1 MYKIHDVLIPA
12 RFLTYILQVLLTIVI
27 WIQRSDNILMSMD
40 QNESYDKKKKRFMA
54 TMIFFYFFE
63 LIEFLIMLW
72 GLTLFNNKLSIAQI
86 FFHSICILLLN
97 WYIHEIYASIFVY
110 QYFIV
115 GGVIPI
121 LLECISIFTM
131 SIYHRRFTKIE

>member
-63 LIEFLIMLW
+63 LVEFLIMLW

-97 WYIHEIYASIFVY
+97 WYIHEIYASIFIY

-115 GGVIPI
+115 GGIIPI

>member
-12 RFLTYILQVLLTIVI
+12 RFLTYILQVILTIVI
-27 WIQRSDNILMSMD
+27 WIQRQDNVLMSMD
-40 QNESYDKKKKRFMA
+40 LNENYAKKEKRFFA
-54 TMIFFYFFE
+54 LMIFFYLFE

-97 WYIHEIYASIFVY
+97 WYIHEIYASIFLY
-110 QYFIV
+110 QYFII
-115 GGVIPI
+115 GSVIPI

>member
-12 RFLTYILQVLLTIVI
+12 RFLTYILQVILTIVI
-27 WIQRSDNILMSMD
+27 WIQRQDNVLMSMD
-40 QNESYDKKKKRFMA
+40 QNENYAKKEKRFFA
-54 TMIFFYFFE
+54 LMIFFYLFE

-121 LLECISIFTM
+121 LLECFSIFTM

>member
-12 RFLTYILQVLLTIVI
+12 RFLTYILQVILTIVI
-27 WIQRSDNILMSMD
+27 WIQRQDNVLMSMD
-40 QNESYDKKKKRFMA
+40 LNENYAKKEKRFFA
-54 TMIFFYFFE
+54 LMIFFYLFE

-97 WYIHEIYASIFVY
+97 WYIHEIYASIFIY

-115 GGVIPI
+115 GGIIPI

>member
-12 RFLTYILQVLLTIVI
+12 RFLTFILQVLLTIVI
-27 WIQRSDNILMSMD
+27 LIQKEDNIKESVD
-40 QNESYDKKKKRFMA
+40 QNEDYEKKEKRFYALMA
-54 TMIFFYFFE
+54 FFYIFE
-63 LIEFLIMLW
+63 AIEFLIMLW

-86 FFHSICILLLN
+86 FFHSVCILLLN

-110 QYFIV
+110 EYFII
-115 GGVIPI
+115 GSVIPI
-121 LLECISIFTM
+121 ILECISIFTM

>member
-27 WIQRSDNILMSMD
+27 WIQRSDNLLMSMD
-40 QNESYDKKKKRFMA
+40 QNENYDKKEKRFMA

-63 LIEFLIMLW
+63 LVEFLVMLW

-97 WYIHEIYASIFVY
+97 WYIHEIYASIFIY

>member
-40 QNESYDKKKKRFMA
+40 QNENYDKKEKRFMA

-97 WYIHEIYASIFVY
+97 WYIHEIYASIFIY

>member
-63 LIEFLIMLW
+63 LVEFLIMLW

>member
-12 RFLTYILQVLLTIVI
+12 RFLTYILQVILTIVI
-27 WIQRSDNILMSMD
+27 WIQRQDNVLMSMD
-40 QNESYDKKKKRFMA
+40 LNENYAKKEKRFFA
-54 TMIFFYFFE
+54 LMIFFYLFE

-72 GLTLFNNKLSIAQI
+72 GLTQFNNKLSIAQI

-97 WYIHEIYASIFVY
+97 WYIHEIYASIFLY
-110 QYFIV
+110 QYFII
-115 GGVIPI
+115 GSVIPI
-121 LLECISIFTM
+121 LLECFSIFTM

>member
-40 QNESYDKKKKRFMA
+40 QNENYDKKEKRFMA

-63 LIEFLIMLW
+63 LVEFLIMLW

-97 WYIHEIYASIFVY
+97 WYIHEIYASIFLY
-110 QYFIV
+110 QYFII
-115 GGVIPI
+115 GSVIPI
-121 LLECISIFTM
+121 LLECFSIFTM

>member
-12 RFLTYILQVLLTIVI
+12 RFLTYILQVILTIVI
-27 WIQRSDNILMSMD
+27 WIQRQDNVLMSMD
-40 QNESYDKKKKRFMA
+40 QNENYAKKEKRFFA
-54 TMIFFYFFE
+54 LMIFFYLFE

-97 WYIHEIYASIFVY
+97 WYIHEIYASIFLY
-110 QYFIV
+110 QYFII
-115 GGVIPI
+115 GSVIPI
-121 LLECISIFTM
+121 LLECFSIFTM

>member
-97 WYIHEIYASIFVY
+97 WYIHEIYASIFIY

>member
-12 RFLTYILQVLLTIVI
+12 RFLTYILQVILTIVI
-27 WIQRSDNILMSMD
+27 WIQRQDNVLMSMD
-40 QNESYDKKKKRFMA
+40 QNEDYKKKEKRFFA
-54 TMIFFYFFE
+54 LMIFFYLFE
-63 LIEFLIMLW
+63 LIEFLVMLW

-97 WYIHEIYASIFVY
+97 WYIHEIYASIFIY

-115 GGVIPI
+115 GGIIPI